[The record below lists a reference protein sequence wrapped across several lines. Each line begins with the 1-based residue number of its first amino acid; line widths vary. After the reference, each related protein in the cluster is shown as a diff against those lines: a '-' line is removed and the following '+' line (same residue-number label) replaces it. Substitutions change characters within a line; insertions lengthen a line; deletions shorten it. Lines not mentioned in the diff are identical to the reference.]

1 MIRPDPD
8 NTLYA
13 SCETTLEDLLKS
25 PVLRGKHIHCA
36 FPSPDGLFS
45 TYVKRELKKQGAESI
60 FFKDTG
66 TVKIE
71 H

>member
-1 MIRPDPD
+1 MTEPNTD

-36 FPSPDGLFS
+36 FPSPDGFF
-45 TYVKRELKKQGAESI
+45 YYYIERELKKQGATSI
-60 FFKDTG
+60 TFKDTG
-66 TVKIE
+66 LVTV
-71 H
+71 